1 MCQATCSL
9 FHFLCV
15 VVKSWFAKD
24 CLNCSESGV
33 HICTRHSPRLVI
45 ILPAIFSTVLTAIP
59 SSRMAFST
67 LIAVD
72 VPLPCH
78 LSFCVY
84 AIDPLS
90 ARCYQTIALW
100 HSNVDEVKIGVPP
113 FRPMSRC
120 SHSTAAISQDESL
133 WERTTPEPERSRSY
147 RSGAPRRGC
156 RCVLVDGER
165 RQGFGIQHGRH
176 NQGKDP

>member
-45 ILPAIFSTVLTAIP
+45 ILPAIFSTVLTAVP

-72 VPLPCH
+72 VPLPRH
-78 LSFCVY
+78 LSSSLTTHLAHSPHSRPRETSCRLTLLLRPLAPTMMPTLHPIAATSISCVGR
-84 AIDPLS
+84 DK
-90 ARCYQTIALW
+90 
-100 HSNVDEVKIGVPP
+100 NVSTRVHLGESKIRYVHPD
-113 FRPMSRC
+113 
-120 SHSTAAISQDESL
+120 A
-133 WERTTPEPERSRSY
+133 
-147 RSGAPRRGC
+147 
-156 RCVLVDGER
+156 
-165 RQGFGIQHGRH
+165 
-176 NQGKDP
+176 